1 MGQKMKDAPVYFTI
15 AQVRFNPILSLKT
28 FMPGVQEQMRKA
40 GYPDFKQSLTVAVN
54 LSLISGAE
62 AQQAPPQLLQTDRY
76 VFSNMENTRGFILQQ
91 NSLSFQGTDYDT
103 YETLSSE
110 FLKGLEIL
118 NAAVGLNF
126 SERVGIRYLD
136 AVVPKKGDEIS
147 QYLVPEVMGIAA
159 RLEGSALVHSF
170 SETVARIR
178 DVEKVVCRTIIQIGP
193 LGFPPDLQPDGLKL
207 KDRFKKVNELH
218 AVIDTDGAFEG
229 REPFNIG
236 TVKNRLDGLHREIS
250 TAFYAT
256 ITEYALSVWR

>member
-15 AQVRFNPILSLKT
+15 AQVKFNPILSLKT
-28 FMPGVQEQMRKA
+28 FMPSVQEHMRKA

-54 LSLISGAE
+54 LSLVAGAE
-62 AQQAPPQLLQTDRY
+62 PQQPSPQLLQTDRY

-91 NSLSFQGTDYDT
+91 NSLSFQATDYDT

-110 FLKGLEIL
+110 FLKGLEIV
-118 NAAVGLNF
+118 NNAVGLNF
-126 SERVGIRYLD
+126 SERIGIRYLD
-136 AVVPKKGDEIS
+136 AVVPKKEDEIS

-178 DVEKVVCRTIIQIGP
+178 DVGQVVCRTIIRIGP

-207 KDRFKKVNELH
+207 KDRFQKVNALH
-218 AVIDTDGAFEG
+218 AIIDTDGAFEG
-229 REPFNIG
+229 RESFKIG
-236 TVKNRLDGLHREIS
+236 TVKSRLDDLHKEIS
-250 TAFYAT
+250 AVFYAT
-256 ITEYALSVWR
+256 ITNHALSVWR